1 MVIHSQRG
9 SRSYWIF
16 GICKKRINGLLS
28 LSRNISLPVMMFSD
42 VEQRFLSMY
51 WWQLQSTGSVYSAT
65 ENRTEQLNWNM
76 DVKFKSLSQGCAFC
90 CIIYLLSGSLPE
102 VDMWL
107 LFIESRCRAARRG
120 KLRWLRWM
128 RATLSVF
135 FIVNRNS
142 YRYNWAVKIHVLLLQ
157 PIERL
162 LGEFWRVRLK
172 IKSAAFWIFWWSV
185 VVDCH

>member
-1 MVIHSQRG
+1 MVYFHFLEI
-9 SRSYWIF
+9 Y
-16 GICKKRINGLLS
+16 LYLS
-28 LSRNISLPVMMFSD
+28 WCFQMLRKG
-42 VEQRFLSMY
+42 FLSIY

-120 KLRWLRWM
+120 KLRWLRWT
-128 RATLSVF
+128 RAFKLCVSFSLLIGTL
-135 FIVNRNS
+135 IDT
-142 YRYNWAVKIHVLLLQ
+142 IELL
-157 PIERL
+157 
-162 LGEFWRVRLK
+162 
-172 IKSAAFWIFWWSV
+172 KSTCCCCSL
-185 VVDCH
+185 